1 MRYYVIKVGRT
12 PLKTLKIGGL
22 IDQKVSQMT
31 IKRRFIAGAKCPK
44 CQAMD
49 RVVMLTSNDDEW
61 IECIDCGYSENRPT
75 HVDEPQIPAIPDEV
89 GVIQFKPR
97 QSKE

>member
-1 MRYYVIKVGRT
+1 
-12 PLKTLKIGGL
+12 
-22 IDQKVSQMT
+22 MT

-49 RVVMLTSNDDEW
+49 RVVMLTSKRRLVVR
-61 IECIDCGYSENRPT
+61 CIDCGYSENRPT
-75 HVDEPQIPAIPDEV
+75 HVEQPEAPAVPDST

-97 QSKE
+97 QQK

>member
-1 MRYYVIKVGRT
+1 MLCFVIKVGLT
-12 PLKTLKIGGL
+12 HLKTLKL
-22 IDQKVSQMT
+22 TTLVRFKVSMMT

-49 RVVMLTSNDDEW
+49 RVVMLTSGEDEW
-61 IECIDCGYSENRPT
+61 IECIDCDYSENRPT
-75 HVDEPQIPAIPDEV
+75 HVDQPEQPAVPDDI

-97 QSKE
+97 QPK